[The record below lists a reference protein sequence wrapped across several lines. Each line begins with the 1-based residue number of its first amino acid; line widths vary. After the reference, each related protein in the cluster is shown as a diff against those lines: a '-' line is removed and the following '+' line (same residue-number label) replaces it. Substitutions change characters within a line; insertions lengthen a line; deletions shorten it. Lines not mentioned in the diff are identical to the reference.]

1 MSALRSWLCGSLT
14 KSVTPALAAIAAV
27 GWMLTSP
34 KVWAQAD
41 ESPPAAAAP
50 AEGAKPPAVPAN
62 VVYAAATPDVVQGQ
76 ITAWLAQR
84 GVTDTARVEEWTKS
98 WAELPQ
104 QPGAE
109 VLLDAAVAALARF
122 DPECQALVTACE
134 PGQLGRTPPAPSVL
148 QRTGEGAFFTQTLG
162 LYYARALVRQQLF
175 EEALAVLE
183 TLDPATSLDP
193 ATLLFCRGVC
203 QHHLLQKEPGLA
215 TLGLLQKN
223 TTGVPLRYA
232 TLASLMQY
240 DLESLQD
247 NSLDEVA
254 RKMFDVERRLS
265 LARTGEKVQKREE
278 EIITTLDE
286 IIKRIEEQQGGGGGS
301 GGNSNR
307 SSAPA
312 QDSVIKGSTGEG
324 KVDPKKFKNGP
335 DWGDLP
341 PKERSKAKE
350 DIARRFGAHY
360 AEAVEKFN
368 QKQAGRP
375 ARKDR

>member
-1 MSALRSWLCGSLT
+1 MPPLRDLLCGGLIFSATLGT
-14 KSVTPALAAIAAV
+14 LAVRPTV
-27 GWMLTSP
+27 GW
-34 KVWAQAD
+34 AQ
-41 ESPPAAAAP
+41 EEPQETPPAAPAP
-50 AEGAKPPAVPAN
+50 AEGTPAAPPSN
-62 VVYAAATPDVVQGQ
+62 VVYAAPTPDVVLGQ
-76 ITAWLAQR
+76 LTAWLAQR
-84 GVTDTARVEEWTKS
+84 GVTDTAQLERFTKS
-98 WAELPQ
+98 WQELPA

-109 VLLDAAVAALARF
+109 VLLDAAVTGMAQF
-122 DPECQALVTACE
+122 DPEVQALVAACE
-134 PGQLGRTPPAPSVL
+134 PGKIGRTAPAAGLL
-148 QRTGEGAFFTQTLG
+148 QRAADGAFFTQTVG

-183 TLDPATSLDP
+183 TLDPATSIDP
-193 ATLLFCRGVC
+193 ATLLFSKGVC
-203 QHHLLQKEPGLA
+203 QHHLLQKAPGLA

-232 TLASLMQY
+232 TLATLMQY
-240 DLESLQD
+240 DLEAIQD

-286 IIKRIEEQQGGGGGS
+286 IIKRIEEQQGGGGGA

-324 KVDPKKFKNGP
+324 KVDPKKFKNGG

-341 PKERSKAKE
+341 PKERSKAKD

-368 QKQAGRP
+368 QKQAARP